1 MSEMK
6 NSSLIAGLAA
16 GARGGRISRRTFM
29 EGALATGVGV
39 AGASSLWSTKVDAM
53 TPKKGG
59 VLRVGMHDGN
69 TGDSWD
75 PGTTESVY
83 MIQLNHAVRSY
94 LTEITETNQLG
105 PDMAASWSASADAT
119 EWRFELAK
127 GATFHNGKA
136 FDSNDAVASL
146 NYHRGEDSKSAA
158 KALLSDVED
167 IRTDGADAIVIKM
180 KSGNAD
186 LPYLLSDYHLVM
198 LPADAAGKVDW
209 ESGVGAGPYKVAHHD
224 PGVSTELT
232 RHDGY
237 HRDGQAHFDGVK
249 ITILNDPNARQTAL
263 VTGEVDTISDVDL
276 KTVALLA
283 RAPGIEIDNVPSG
296 AHVTLPMFC
305 DVEPFKDN
313 NVRMALKLAMD
324 REAILQKILYGYGS
338 LGNDTPIGPSLP
350 YYADLPQRT
359 YDPDKAKFHLK
370 QAGMDS
376 LSVSLSATDSVMS
389 GAVDMCTLY
398 REQAAKAGIDIKVV
412 REPADGYWSN
422 VWLKKPFVFVQWGA
436 RPTPDVMFSL
446 AYKSDAAW
454 NESHWQNARFN
465 ELLLQAKKELDEAK
479 RTEMYHEMQ
488 VLCRD
493 DGGTVVPMFRNRIAG
508 RRANVKHGPN
518 IAGNWELDGAR
529 AYQRWWFD
537 S

>member
-1 MSEMK
+1 MSDKK
-6 NSSLIAGLAA
+6 NSDLIADLTKQ
-16 GARGGRISRRTFM
+16 ARAGRISRRTFM
-29 EGALATGVGV
+29 EGAFAAGVAV
-39 AGASSLWSTKVDAM
+39 AGASSLWSTDVAAA

-69 TGDSWD
+69 TGDSLD

-83 MIQLNHAVRSY
+83 MIQLSHAVRSY

-105 PDMAASWSASADAT
+105 PDMATSWSASADAT

-136 FDSNDAVASL
+136 FTAADAVASL
-146 NYHRGEDSKSAA
+146 NYHRGDDTKSAA
-158 KALLSDVED
+158 KALLADVDD
-167 IRTDGADAIVIKM
+167 IRTDGDAAIVIKM

-198 LPADAAGKVDW
+198 LPSDAAGNVDW
-209 ESGVGAGPYKVAHHD
+209 QSGLGAGPYKIVNHD
-224 PGVSTELT
+224 PGVATELT
-232 RHDGY
+232 RHDGW
-237 HRDGQAHFDGVK
+237 HRDGAHFDGIK

-263 VTGEVDTISDVDL
+263 VTGEVDVISDVDL

-283 RAPGIEIDNVPSG
+283 RHPMVDIDNVPSG

-313 NVRMALKLAMD
+313 NVRLALKYAMD

-338 LGNDTPIGPSLP
+338 IGNDTPIGPSLP
-350 YYADLPQRT
+350 YYADLPQRA
-359 YDPDKAKFHLK
+359 YDPDKAKHHLK
-370 QAGMDS
+370 KAGMDS

-398 REQAAKAGIDIKVV
+398 REQAAPAGIDIKVV
-412 REPADGYWSN
+412 REPSDGYWSN

-465 ELLLQAKKELDEAK
+465 ELLLMAKKELDDAK
-479 RTEMYHEMQ
+479 RTAQYREMQ
-488 VLCRD
+488 ELCRD
-493 DGGTVVPMFRNRIAG
+493 DGGTIVPMFRNRIAG
-508 RRANVKHGPN
+508 RRKNVKHGPN